1 MLRRG
6 WGQCRQIQIRYRNF
20 PGHQFVEQ
28 GFEHVLKDMALAV
41 VQVDLAV
48 DGVENG
54 CDLALFP
61 SIPGNQDQQR
71 IKMLLVELS

>member
-1 MLRRG
+1 M
-6 WGQCRQIQIRYRNF
+6 
-20 PGHQFVEQ
+20 EQ
-28 GFEHVLKDMALAV
+28 GFEHVLEYMALAT

-61 SIPGNQDQQR
+61 SIPGNRDQQR
-71 IKMLLVELS
+71 IKMLLFCSSALAASECSAPIC